1 MAYNLQYANG
11 KHYKTEN
18 SLANFLSTLNPEE
31 SSEFQKTK
39 YGSTISRDG
48 LSTPPSNDSPQEGAS
63 GAVRPRERPHR
74 HPLGSSSAQAQAQVK
89 NPEFRRV
96 SVKARCHWWSVMV
109 TLRRRPRSRPAPAS
123 YLRPPAAVSG
133 ENNFISSQ
141 SVSHFSFPLCLSVE
155 HF

>member
-96 SVKARCHWWSVMV
+96 STRARCHWLSVMV
-109 TLRRRPRSRPAPAS
+109 TIPRCTPRPGRRTCGCGARLII
-123 YLRPPAAVSG
+123 YGLILRPPTD
-133 ENNFISSQ
+133 I
-141 SVSHFSFPLCLSVE
+141 
-155 HF
+155 